1 MAAIFTNLLKEI
13 DVCVFRVEKI
23 IPTAK
28 HDDNGA
34 AKNMANKCTALPA
47 LGHLCG
53 VFWWG
58 DCSINAVGIE
68 KNGKVCPSIAI
79 IKKNMYLC

>member
-1 MAAIFTNLLKEI
+1 MAI
-13 DVCVFRVEKI
+13 
-23 IPTAK
+23 
-28 HDDNGA
+28 
-34 AKNMANKCTALPA
+34 KCTALPA

>member
-1 MAAIFTNLLKEI
+1 MGTLRPRRSGSPAVFFMHLRLKTLHFYL
-13 DVCVFRVEKI
+13 DS
-23 IPTAK
+23 A
-28 HDDNGA
+28 
-34 AKNMANKCTALPA
+34 ANKCTALPA